1 MKITTEDN
9 TVLEKKEALEYIIEY
24 NLKDVQYSL
33 INLENAIRQIE
44 RRTKELK
51 ELKNGQNI

>member
-9 TVLEKKEALEYIIEY
+9 RILEGKEALEYVIKY
-24 NLKDVQYSL
+24 NLREAKYAL
-33 INLENAIRQIE
+33 IDLESAIRQIE

-51 ELKNGQNI
+51 ELENE